1 MSPNPIFSIITPVFN
16 GEAHILETINSVLLY
31 SRGYPVEYIVVDDG
45 STDATSAILSTL
57 GESIRVLK
65 QENSG
70 ESSAVNAGL
79 AIARGDIILIVSA
92 DDPLFTSSLFEGAA
106 DFFNANPNVV
116 AWYPDWNLIDNNGQ
130 IIEVRRPAE
139 YDDNLMIGKFA
150 CLPGPGT
157 LIRKSAALVVGGRRT
172 RFRFTGD
179 YDFWLRLSR
188 TGELRHRSQVVA
200 QWRFHDGSTSVA
212 QRGKTMAHERI
223 EVMQEFLATNKLPDD
238 LRKMALAHSY
248 YFAARLS
255 LFDRKVPGR
264 RYLIKAFA
272 HRGKWIEEAS
282 PIVLLVI
289 VSTPFSTIALRI
301 FKRFYGPI

>member
-16 GEAHILETINSVLLY
+16 GEAHILETVNSVLLH
-31 SRGYPVEYIVVDDG
+31 SQDYPVEYIVVDDG
-45 STDATSAILSTL
+45 STDATPAILSTL

-92 DDPLFTSSLFEGAA
+92 DDPLFTSGLFDGAA
-106 DFFNANPNVV
+106 DFFSANPNVM
-116 AWYPDWNLIDNNGQ
+116 AWYPNWNLIDENGQ

-157 LIRKSAALVVGGRRT
+157 LFRKSAALVVGGRRA

-188 TGELRHRSQVVA
+188 TGELRHRDQVVA
-200 QWRFHDGSTSVA
+200 QWRLHDGSTSIA

-223 EVMQEFLATNKLPDD
+223 EVMQDFVANNKLPDD

-248 YFAARLS
+248 YFAARLA

-264 RYLIKAFA
+264 RYLVKAFA

-282 PIVLLVI
+282 LIVLLVI
-289 VSTPFSTIALRI
+289 VSTPFSTIALRF

>member
-1 MSPNPIFSIITPVFN
+1 MSPSPIFSIITPVFN

-45 STDATSAILSTL
+45 STDATPAILSAL

-79 AIARGDIILIVSA
+79 AIARGSIILIVSA
-92 DDPLFTSSLFEGAA
+92 DDPLFTSELFEGAA
-106 DFFNANPNVV
+106 EFFSANPNVM
-116 AWYPDWNLIDNNGQ
+116 AWYPDWNLIDENGQ
-130 IIEVRRPAE
+130 IIEVRRPDE
-139 YDDNLMIGKFA
+139 YDDNLMIGRFA

-157 LIRKSAALVVGGRRT
+157 LIRKSAALAVEGRRT
-172 RFRFTGD
+172 RLRFTGD

-188 TGELRHRSQVVA
+188 TGELRHRAQVVA
-200 QWRFHDGSTSVA
+200 QWRLHDGSTSIA
-212 QRGKTMAHERI
+212 QRGKTMAQERI
-223 EVMQEFLATNKLPDD
+223 EVMQDFVANNKLPDD
-238 LRKMALAHSY
+238 LKKMALAHSY
-248 YFAARLS
+248 YFAARLA

-264 RYLIKAFA
+264 RYLMKAFA

-282 PIVLLVI
+282 LMVLLVI
-289 VSTPFSTIALRI
+289 ASTPFSTIALKI